1 LSIKNHLYALL
12 DILFF
17 IVKFMNFNGMCV
29 CCSGIGIVNA
39 IEVVTAFPEEDG
51 LQKFRDWIESPDPAI
66 LGKFDVQTGLGVRK
80 KESKVGGSEAKCT
93 GNGMEGTNPSGLNI
107 PQAHEEKQSA
117 DHSQVIKQVFMDKHV
132 SSYIIS
138 HFLADTYFSN
148 QHDRKDPK
156 FKFVQRNVSKN
167 WHIPSSFPSEAV
179 ISAYSCPH
187 VDKST
192 EPFTWGKPDLHAL
205 HR

>member
-1 LSIKNHLYALL
+1 
-12 DILFF
+12 
-17 IVKFMNFNGMCV
+17 MECV

-66 LGKFDVQTGLGVRK
+66 LGKFDVQTGLGARK

-138 HFLADTYFSN
+138 HFLVDTSAISMIEKIPNLNLYREMLARTGTFLLLFRVKQSFLRILVRKWTNQQSLSHGENQIFMLFTGKLSHLWFS
-148 QHDRKDPK
+148 
-156 FKFVQRNVSKN
+156 
-167 WHIPSSFPSEAV
+167 
-179 ISAYSCPH
+179 
-187 VDKST
+187 
-192 EPFTWGKPDLHAL
+192 
-205 HR
+205 